1 MAHDTPHNRQSQ
13 AQSLVK
19 YWPIVVTLLGV
30 FAGLVTLNN
39 KVDGHTEDIRGLKA
53 ADVHASTVNN
63 QILVEL
69 SAIRTDLLWLKNNI
83 K

>member
-1 MAHDTPHNRQSQ
+1 MSHQDQKQTPIQTIAR
-13 AQSLVK
+13 
-19 YWPIVVTLLGV
+19 YWPIIVTVLGI

-39 KVDGHTEDIRGLKA
+39 KVDGNTEDIKGLKA
-53 ADVHASTVNN
+53 ADVQAATVSN